1 MIGRHLQISNFLKV
15 FHLEVLNPKCRIKY
29 FLDKKKKLQKNV
41 KFWFFISSLVFKV
54 LICKNTNWKE
64 IWSDNEWLLVIR
76 QILLPRTANIC
87 APGKFWSSEMAF
99 WNNAKFIFVITII
112 FFFFHF
118 WQHQTA
124 AVPCWRF
131 LCYCDFS
138 RKDCSTFRIR

>member
-15 FHLEVLNPKCRIKY
+15 FHLEALNPKCRIKY

-87 APGKFWSSEMAF
+87 APAKFWSSEMAF

-112 FFFFHF
+112 LFFFSFLA
-118 WQHQTA
+118 TPNGSCSMLTLS
-124 AVPCWRF
+124 VLLRF
-131 LCYCDFS
+131 L
-138 RKDCSTFRIR
+138 